1 MLVAAVAAVGA
12 AALFI
17 GGLLAV
23 LACIGWIPILACAL
37 YEHYEIGGDTFTG
50 QLALASMW
58 LYMAL
63 SAAILIIGFTV
74 EDPDKIPPAY
84 KFLAL
89 FYRHPVEGVRYASA
103 PSAYAT
109 AAGERSDNPFWARV
123 QARKMRKRASEAE
136 AEAEHY
142 SAAAEAMRAEHE
154 AARAKGLKGA
164 EEERL
169 RNGGR

>member
-1 MLVAAVAAVGA
+1 MLEVIGIILSITLCGAALVAAVAAAGA

-23 LACIGWIPILACAL
+23 LACIGWIPILACAF

-74 EDPDKIPPAY
+74 ELVLLDIIEFCVYAFVLVCSQFDPTCAPRIAR
-84 KFLAL
+84 FL
-89 FYRHPVEGVRYASA
+89 RRKQDCCQ
-103 PSAYAT
+103 
-109 AAGERSDNPFWARV
+109 AAKRNFLLIADARLQESRS
-123 QARKMRKRASEAE
+123 
-136 AEAEHY
+136 
-142 SAAAEAMRAEHE
+142 
-154 AARAKGLKGA
+154 G
-164 EEERL
+164 EERHQEI
-169 RNGGR
+169 GEKHA